1 MKNLDLR
8 EKYYYNL
15 KNALIYPLKN
25 SDGMLNLAS
34 MQRVFIKDSVFCYF
48 RHTISS
54 FGILL
59 PRKGRA
65 FRVGCKLIVSKNKS
79 L

>member
-25 SDGMLNLAS
+25 SDGCNAKSCLNAKS
-34 MQRVFIKDSVFCYF
+34 IY
-48 RHTISS
+48 
-54 FGILL
+54 
-59 PRKGRA
+59 KG
-65 FRVGCKLIVSKNKS
+65 
-79 L
+79 